1 MQIAKNFIVT
11 QAQTAQKVNNASQ
24 GNSGENFVRAS
35 EVKQASPREK
45 SFDRELT
52 KADNAVKE
60 NAVKD
65 NSVKD
70 DSFKDNSVKDSSVQ
84 NAQEKPEN
92 TDALREEVE
101 KATAEMNPTDVK
113 TTQADDTAVK
123 GDATLKDDADVEIKD
138 APVVVEGEPVDEVDL
153 TKAQEMTA
161 VLMGMSTQTLLP
173 TVEAV
178 EQVGEKAEVE
188 AFAPKIEAVDAIVA
202 IDEEVLSQETE
213 NLALDFDAIGL
224 TKTDNKAP
232 IALDSLLPQDADA
245 TKQAE
250 ENGRLLDMLQ
260 GKAPVIAQ
268 TVDKTAEKTDEVLVR
283 PAMVDTAVAVELNAA
298 ALDTGKAPAE
308 GNAFALNLSGAR
320 VNVLNDEH
328 KNDETQSNILE
339 GIPLV
344 VEDKVVDKAQAQ
356 MSGDMLNQQ
365 KQTQG
370 EEFAVATP
378 NVTTETKPVAKQE
391 ANVASN
397 NNTVVTQEAAIA
409 SKSNTVDVQE
419 VNAASKNN
427 AVIAQEVTTASTSNT
442 VIAQEANV
450 ASKSN
455 TSVTQEAVTAS
466 KSNAE
471 NVSENIS
478 FAGAANFSQPLFDID
493 AVNGTQ
499 SVQKAQPQDF
509 DIPKQI
515 IEQARLIRSAEN
527 TQMVIKLRPEHLGE
541 LTLKLTVTAEGA
553 LNASFHSDNA
563 QVRGIIESSMV
574 QLKQELQEQGIKVD
588 NIDVRTGLAD
598 SFLADSQAQQ
608 QMYQQQQQ
616 QQGMTQAVR
625 NRLADLN
632 AFEESAEA
640 QTVADETVRTQ
651 TVSAEGVDYL
661 V

>member
-70 DSFKDNSVKDSSVQ
+70 NSVKDNSVKDSSVQ

-138 APVVVEGEPVDEVDL
+138 APVVVEGEQVDEVDL

-202 IDEEVLSQETE
+202 IGEEVLSRETE
-213 NLALDFDAIGL
+213 NLAPDFDALGL
-224 TKTDNKAP
+224 TKNDNKAP

-298 ALDTGKAPAE
+298 ALDTGKAPQE

-320 VNVLNDEH
+320 VDVLNDEH

-378 NVTTETKPVAKQE
+378 NVTTETKPVAEQE
-391 ANVASN
+391 ANVALN
-397 NNTVVTQEAAIA
+397 NNTVVTQETSIA

-419 VNAASKNN
+419 VNVASKSN

-455 TSVTQEAVTAS
+455 TAVTQEAVTAS

-499 SVQKAQPQDF
+499 SAQKAQPQDF